1 LSHVITVFY
10 SCSIWYQY
18 FTVDPCIYSIFQ
30 LIYMFIV
37 IFSWSICW
45 MYSRSMSLRYFQLF
59 HVFDVFFSCSM
70 YLMYFSAVPCI
81 WWTNS
86 NEELYRSC
94 FTIRRR
100 LLCGSWCY
108 YYTTDDEPSKEEVSF
123 VIPYVVWYNQT
134 CIKRS
139 PLGQRKIVLRRHVTS

>member
-1 LSHVITVFY
+1 MISVFY
-10 SCSIWYQY
+10 SWSMYLQY
-18 FTVDPCIYSIFQ
+18 FSADLYVYCNFQ
-30 LIYMFIV
+30 LIHLLNV
-37 IFSWSICW
+37 FSFDVFKVFSVVPCVWCI
-45 MYSRSMSLRYFQLF
+45 FQLF
-59 HVFDVFFSCSM
+59 HVFYVFFSCSM

-139 PLGQRKIVLRRHVTS
+139 PLGQRKNVLRRHVTS

>member
-1 LSHVITVFY
+1 MISVFY
-10 SCSIWYQY
+10 SWSMYLQY
-18 FTVDPCIYSIFQ
+18 FSADLYVYCNFQ
-30 LIYMFIV
+30 LIHLLNV
-37 IFSWSICW
+37 FSFDVFKVFSVVPCVWCI
-45 MYSRSMSLRYFQLF
+45 FQLF